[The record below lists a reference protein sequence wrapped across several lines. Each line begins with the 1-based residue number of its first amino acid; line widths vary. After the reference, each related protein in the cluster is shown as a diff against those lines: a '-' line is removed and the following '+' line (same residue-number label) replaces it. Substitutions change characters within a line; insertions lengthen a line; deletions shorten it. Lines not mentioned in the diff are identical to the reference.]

1 MELDAAAFE
10 RQVCFSHKT
19 DQQMKK
25 LPSVYI
31 DNKVQVDISMVS
43 IKNCDH
49 YLSITIK
56 TQDHLK
62 TFPSLSV
69 LFQVCAEESHV
80 PSEKLAT
87 E

>member
-1 MELDAAAFE
+1 
-10 RQVCFSHKT
+10 
-19 DQQMKK
+19 
-25 LPSVYI
+25 
-31 DNKVQVDISMVS
+31 MVS

-69 LFQVCAEESHV
+69 LFQVCAEKSHV